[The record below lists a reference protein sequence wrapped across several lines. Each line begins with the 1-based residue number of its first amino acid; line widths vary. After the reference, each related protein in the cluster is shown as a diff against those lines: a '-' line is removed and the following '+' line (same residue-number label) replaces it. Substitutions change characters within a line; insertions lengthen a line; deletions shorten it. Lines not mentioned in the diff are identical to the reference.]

1 MPRDLAE
8 VAVGEL
14 WAYRQ
19 RGTDPVTCVEV
30 LRLGTAKPPRVLVK
44 FTDDRFEGRSEWV
57 PPGRLKVPWDQ
68 ADEWS
73 AREQRWAM
81 LRDSSEYIRGSTE
94 DHALDMLEDGLRDYD
109 LVEFLYNNDSGILRI
124 HDVDALAQELD
135 LDREFIA
142 GDPAS
147 FVDDEGSLLVPW
159 RVTQVIAKSLAHK
172 FADVVLEQ
180 IEESEAE
187 AQHHNRWGYASSS
200 AHNGWISAEICAKVD
215 EEFAPA
221 REMVRQWCGAEARDR
236 YSELLALRAEV
247 YRLGA
252 LIERAVTALRSSGNE
267 HDADT
272 IERDLGIPLEAVRQA
287 HQRDSA
293 HQ

>member
-1 MPRDLAE
+1 MPRDLAD

-44 FTDDRFEGRSEWV
+44 FTDNRFEGRSEWV
-57 PPGRLKVPWDQ
+57 PPARLKVPWDQ
-68 ADEWS
+68 AEEWL
-73 AREQRWAM
+73 AREERWAT
-81 LRDSSEYIRGSTE
+81 LRDGSEYIRGTTE
-94 DHALDMLEDGLRDYD
+94 HHALDMLEDDLPGYD
-109 LVEFLYNNDSGILRI
+109 LVEFLYNSNAGILRI
-124 HDVDALAQELD
+124 HDVDALAEDLG
-135 LDREFIA
+135 LDREFIV

-147 FVDDEGSLLVPW
+147 FVVDDDGSLLVPW
-159 RVTQVIAKSLAHK
+159 RVTQVIAKSLARK
-172 FADVVLEQ
+172 FADVVVAQ
-180 IEESEAE
+180 IEQREEEARR
-187 AQHHNRWGYASSS
+187 HNQWGYASST
-200 AHNGWISAEICAKVD
+200 GWISAEICAEVD
-215 EEFAPA
+215 QEFAPA
-221 REMVRQWCGAEARDR
+221 RELVRQWCGADARDR
-236 YSELLALRAEV
+236 YDELLALRAEV

-252 LIERAVTALRSSGNE
+252 LIERAVTALRSSGNDR
-267 HDADT
+267 DAEA